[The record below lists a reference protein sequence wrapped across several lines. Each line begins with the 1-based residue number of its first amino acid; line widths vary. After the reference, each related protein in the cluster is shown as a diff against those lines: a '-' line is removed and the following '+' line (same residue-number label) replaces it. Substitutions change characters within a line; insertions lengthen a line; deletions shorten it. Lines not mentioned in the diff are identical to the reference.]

1 MIFVNKCTLF
11 TARRREDSLLKS
23 KVDIKP
29 SQAGGEGFYVGI
41 GVAAGSASTDPIPP
55 SLTFLTLM

>member
-11 TARRREDSLLKS
+11 TARREDSLLKS

-41 GVAAGSASTDPIPP
+41 RVAGSASTHPIPP